1 MKIKNKIFNI
11 VVVLVDILLINL
23 GFYIAFMMK
32 FDFNPPRYNIGPYI
46 EIIPFITIA
55 ALLYFDLYGL
65 LKPLKK
71 SLYET
76 VYSIVLAIMLLCI
89 TTIAITYINQGFSF
103 PRSILLVSPVLQ
115 IALLVLWRMF
125 AWEIRKYILDTRNVI
140 VIGTQ
145 DDDLDSIV
153 GKIKAPASNMLLNI
167 KNTCDIADIE
177 NVFRLINNNNDV
189 FISSS
194 VPDETKK
201 RIIGY
206 CMNNGKGIYIM
217 PDMSEILLYKA
228 QMLQF
233 DDIAT
238 FEVEQ
243 LKLSIVQKMIKRLFD
258 IVFSTIAL
266 IIFSPVLLISAIA
279 IKLNSK
285 GPVFYSQERVTR
297 GGREFDVYKFRTMVN
312 NAEEITGPT
321 LSAENDDR
329 ITSVGNFLR
338 KTRIDE
344 LPQFLNVLKGD
355 MSVVGPRPE
364 RPHFVEQFKKE
375 IPGYE
380 YRTHVKAGITG
391 LAQVLGKYSTEP
403 EDKLRYDLLYI
414 RNYSI
419 LYDIKII
426 LQTLNIVLMRHGAE
440 GLKAIDEGSLARTE
454 GKKLIDV

>member
-1 MKIKNKIFNI
+1 MKRKIFN
-11 VVVLVDILLINL
+11 VLVVLVDLLLINL

-32 FDFNPPRYNIGPYI
+32 FDFNPPKYNFGPYI

-76 VYSIVLAIMLLCI
+76 VYSIVLAVMFLCI

-103 PRSILLVSPVLQ
+103 PRSILLVSPILQ

-125 AWEIRKYILDTRNVI
+125 VWESRRYF
-140 VIGTQ
+140 IGTRQ
-145 DDDLDSIV
+145 VIIVGTEKDDLENMAN
-153 GKIKAPASNMLLNI
+153 KIKAPASNMLLNI
-167 KNTCDIADIE
+167 KNTCDVVDIE
-177 NVFRLINNNNDV
+177 NVFGLISLADDV

-194 VPDETKK
+194 VPNDTKE

-206 CMNNGKGIYIM
+206 CMEKGKGIYII
-217 PDMSEILLYKA
+217 PGTPEILLYKA
-228 QMLQF
+228 QILQF
-233 DDIAT
+233 ADIAA
-238 FEVEQ
+238 FAVEQ
-243 LKLSIVQKMIKRLFD
+243 LKLSTVQKIIKRVFD
-258 IVFSTIAL
+258 ITFTAFAL
-266 IIFSPVLLISAIA
+266 IIFSPVLLISAVV
-279 IKLNSK
+279 IKLSSK
-285 GPVFYSQERVTR
+285 GPVFYAQKRVTR
-297 GGREFDVYKFRTMVN
+297 GGREFKLYKFRSMID
-312 NAEEITGPT
+312 NAEENTGPI
-321 LSAENDDR
+321 LSLENDGR
-329 ITSVGNFLR
+329 ITPFGKVLR

-344 LPQFLNVLKGD
+344 LPQLINVLIGD

-364 RPHFVEQFKKE
+364 RPQFVEQYKKE

-391 LAQVLGKYSTEP
+391 LAQVLGKYTTKP

-426 LQTLNIVLMRHGAE
+426 LQTLNIILMRQGTEGIKAAE
-440 GLKAIDEGSLARTE
+440 DSLAE
-454 GKKLIDV
+454 KGCKNLIDV

>member
-1 MKIKNKIFNI
+1 MKNKIFNI
-11 VVVLVDILLINL
+11 IVVIVDILLINL
-23 GFYIAFMMK
+23 GFYIAFLMK
-32 FDFNPPRYNIGPYI
+32 FDFNPPKYNIGPYI

-76 VYSIVLAIMLLCI
+76 IHSIVLAVMLLCI

-125 AWEIRKYILDTRNVI
+125 AWEIRKYILDTRDVI

-145 DDDLDSIV
+145 NDDLESIA
-153 GKIKAPASNMLLNI
+153 GKIKVPASNMLLNI
-167 KNTCDIADIE
+167 KNTCCIEDIE
-177 NVFRLINNNNDV
+177 NVFKLISAANDV

-217 PDMSEILLYKA
+217 PDMPEILLYKA

-238 FEVEQ
+238 FAVEQ
-243 LKLSIVQKMIKRLFD
+243 LKLSTVQKMVKRVFD
-258 IVFSTIAL
+258 IVFSTFAL
-266 IIFSPVLLISAIA
+266 LILSPVLLISAIA
-279 IKLNSK
+279 IKLSSK
-285 GPVFYSQERVTR
+285 GPAFYIQERITR
-297 GGREFDVYKFRTMVN
+297 GGREFKLYKFRTMVD
-312 NAEEITGPT
+312 NAEESTGPT
-321 LSAENDDR
+321 LSVENDQR
-329 ITSVGNFLR
+329 ITRIGKILR
-338 KTRIDE
+338 NTRIDE

-391 LAQVLGKYSTEP
+391 LAQVLGKYTTEP

-426 LQTLNIVLMRHGAE
+426 LQTLNIVFMRHGAE
-440 GLKAIDEGSLARTE
+440 GLKTVDKGSLAE
-454 GKKLIDV
+454 AEYNNLIDV